1 VPSRSDSEVIIRR
14 LKAHGLVPEHV
25 PARTASGRR
34 GASKAGKVIWVAV
47 DGSGRPLGVA
57 SYYPVRLLVSIRRW
71 SFRQAG
77 GVTYV
82 EPGDG

>member
-25 PARTASGRR
+25 PARTASGHR

-47 DGSGRPLGVA
+47 DGSGNPLGVA
-57 SYYPVRLLVSIRRW
+57 SYYPVRLLAGTRRW
-71 SFRQAG
+71 SFKQED
-77 GVTYV
+77 GVTLV
-82 EPGDG
+82 EPDSE